1 MCDKCFIT
9 LKHLVKPHDAAL
21 CPLKRALY
29 CGVCAAYG
37 HSPAACPDTLAQLYR
52 VPHYMEQLIPPSL
65 MGEYGITSRT
75 PIGPFARVE
84 AEGLPPMCL
93 TETTESLRAALISI
107 DVKPKIC
114 QAHNSKEEIKV
125 NKARLITEMEGV
137 GRKVDFIEQVI
148 PPYTQKYKLK
158 KKVAAV

>member
-1 MCDKCFIT
+1 MCDKCFST

-37 HSPAACPDTLAQLYR
+37 HSPAACPDTVTQMFR

-65 MGEYGITSRT
+65 MAEYGITSRT
-75 PIGPFARVE
+75 PIGP
-84 AEGLPPMCL
+84 LPTPELSLAPMCL
-93 TETTESLRAALISI
+93 TETSESLRAALISI

-114 QAHNSKEEIKV
+114 QAQNSKEEIKV
-125 NKARLITEMEGV
+125 NKARLITEMESV
-137 GRKVDFIEQVI
+137 GRKVEFIDQVV

-158 KKVAAV
+158 KKAAAS